1 MKRYIIIF
9 PLLFYAVA
17 LINYR
22 GAQYVIENDAWWGAA
37 NDLLS
42 SWHEL
47 TQPVMACDSVSV
59 ITDRL
64 GRTYCYNE
72 WHYYDHH
79 GNLHFNLSR
88 LIVLSVWYV
97 YIFTGPFVLLV
108 FILSLF
114 AYNRLDV

>member
-9 PLLFYAVA
+9 PLLIFALA

-22 GAQYVIENDAWWGAA
+22 GAQYDIENDTWWGAT
-37 NDLLS
+37 NDLQS
-42 SWHEL
+42 SWREL
-47 TQPVMACDSVSV
+47 TQPVMACDSVPV

-72 WHYYDHH
+72 WHYYDRN
-79 GNLHFNLSR
+79 GNLHFNVSR

-97 YIFTGPFVLLV
+97 YIFIGPFVLLI
-108 FILSLF
+108 FILSHF